1 MLLFLCY
8 YRPLEKIVTAHT
20 NEIMKHSYP
29 IEWSIIRYFVETI
42 KNPFVLWEYY
52 KKILLA
58 LRIPIIQEPV
68 EKDLYIQ
75 DILDDDDLNDEEKQ
89 DDITF
94 RKEHHKEAIVWFH
107 RAKFGES
114 LKIGSSTIRMIKNG
128 ERTLENFGYTEEML
142 KNQNMEQIL
151 SVKNIHANEIPQKQ
165 LIDCNIS
172 SVNVYKRT
180 EPVGSIIRQKMD
192 AVYIPNDTEIDDLLD
207 IQGRNSDCG
216 KLLVKLMRSIIRY
229 QSCAIGEAL
238 RFRSKLVIR
247 RVLND
252 NTDLLAK
259 MDVMMKN
266 IPIVFAVSWKM

>member
-1 MLLFLCY
+1 MSSIRTHRLK
-8 YRPLEKIVTAHT
+8 EAMIIA
-20 NEIMKHSYP
+20 NEIMEHQNP
-29 IEWSIIRYFVETI
+29 QEWVTMKYFLKTI

-75 DILDDDDLNDEEKQ
+75 DILDDDDLNDKEKQ

-180 EPVGSIIRQKMD
+180 
-192 AVYIPNDTEIDDLLD
+192 
-207 IQGRNSDCG
+207 
-216 KLLVKLMRSIIRY
+216 
-229 QSCAIGEAL
+229 
-238 RFRSKLVIR
+238 
-247 RVLND
+247 
-252 NTDLLAK
+252 
-259 MDVMMKN
+259 
-266 IPIVFAVSWKM
+266 